1 MPTSTRRLFRAT
13 LLAGL
18 LGLIAGCNADQ
29 APREIPRPD
38 RHPDRVTIDQGLWGD
53 VWFWEGDFMPGTPTG
68 TIRPVVREIA
78 VFELTNMDDVTF
90 GPDGS
95 RIILQISTDEIA
107 RTTSD
112 AEGFFQLALP
122 PGEYSVFAVEG
133 EGFYANLFDG
143 QGNILPVTVEAGT
156 VADVLVNIDYLST
169 W

>member
-1 MPTSTRRLFRAT
+1 MPTTIRSILCAT

-18 LGLIAGCNADQ
+18 LALTAGCNADQ

-38 RHPDRVTIDQGLWGD
+38 RHPDRVTIDQGVWGD
-53 VWFWEGDFMPGTPTG
+53 VWFWEGDFMPGTPSG
-68 TIRPVVREIA
+68 TIRPVVREVA
-78 VFELTNMDDVTF
+78 VYQLTNLDDVTY

-95 RIILQISTDEIA
+95 RIILEISTEEIA

-112 AEGFFQLALP
+112 AEGFFQLSLP
-122 PGEYSVFAVEG
+122 PGAYSVFAVEG

-143 QGNILPVTVEAGT
+143 SGNILPVTVEEGA
-156 VADVLVNIDYLST
+156 VADVLVNIDYMST